1 MGLEHALGVRE
12 HQRRRGFL
20 EMNIRQGSENREKAD
35 SRKNFRRPTQ
45 NARRDALFNLYR
57 LQSPAI
63 CDIFGSNTQSR
74 E

>member
-1 MGLEHALGVRE
+1 
-12 HQRRRGFL
+12 
-20 EMNIRQGSENREKAD
+20 MNIKQGSENREKAD

-45 NARRDALFNLYR
+45 NARRDALFNLCR

-63 CDIFGSNTQSR
+63 CGIFHSNTQSR